1 MTRRARPENRTHAA
15 PSDADTRD
23 PMGSQPRRHSEN
35 PFARHTPA
43 VRRTT
48 APSRSPGLRRVTRR
62 RLPESPWIQWLR
74 DAGYTAYSCGGSPG
88 IDPVPISIPPFQFP
102 RGNSTRGKDADKLQ
116 ARQWRRGCG
125 FERTCID
132 TSMPA
137 HQYRRRLRCLRLR
150 AGSIGNPVRA
160 MSPIPE
166 LPRSGNRE
174 RPSSMHWASSPGS
187 GDL

>member
-1 MTRRARPENRTHAA
+1 
-15 PSDADTRD
+15 
-23 PMGSQPRRHSEN
+23 
-35 PFARHTPA
+35 
-43 VRRTT
+43 
-48 APSRSPGLRRVTRR
+48 
-62 RLPESPWIQWLR
+62 
-74 DAGYTAYSCGGSPG
+74 
-88 IDPVPISIPPFQFP
+88 
-102 RGNSTRGKDADKLQ
+102 
-116 ARQWRRGCG
+116 
-125 FERTCID
+125 
-132 TSMPA
+132 MPA